1 MSIGREESLF
11 LTVSEDHR
19 KRTYP
24 EYVQKM
30 SEPFEHA
37 GGMVEVYEGVVLG
50 GADKFFGLDDL
61 NLWLR
66 RHRYAAYDMDVLLPI
81 AHLCVE
87 RAVRA
92 KLMGE
97 RPGVAVM
104 AEQAAGEILRGDLLR
119 YRRSS
124 RGWMYIY
131 DLTKQFPAAAT
142 EGDRRIL
149 KNFSGFEDMLAE
161 FDYLAARSESCA
173 DAKSLVELA
182 ALLYRKIF
190 IRYFAPDHN
199 QDILPER
206 ETEEWEP
213 GSRTIELS
221 AEPEKDE
228 NGEYRLGA
236 WVRDSMAGIGTMTFY
251 DPQSG
256 TFGALGHGVTDV
268 DTGQLLPLDHGSIMD
283 ASVKAVKKGERAS
296 PGELKGDFDLTRD
309 SGTLYA
315 NTECGIFGKL
325 SAEDAAKITGA
336 ALPIAKKDEIK
347 TGRAAILATVS
358 GNETREYDIEI
369 EKIYSPS
376 GSTRNLLLRV
386 TDEELLAQTGG
397 VVQGMSGSAILQ
409 DGKIIGAVT
418 HVLLDDP
425 SRGYGIFIENMLSAA
440 GLSSE

>member
-1 MSIGREESLF
+1 MGTPDFAVASLRRLVEDGHEVVGVFTQPDKPKNRGMKLTFSPVKEYALTQDLPVYQPLKMRDGEALGILRELAPELIVVAAYGKILPQEILDLPQYGCINVHSSLLPKYRGAAPINWAILNGARVTGVSIMYMVVALDAGDVIRTVSTEIGEREDAAA
-11 LTVSEDHR
+11 LTV
-19 KRTYP
+19 KR
-24 EYVQKM
+24 
-30 SEPFEHA
+30 
-37 GGMVEVYEGVVLG
+37 
-50 GADKFFGLDDL
+50 
-61 NLWLR
+61 
-66 RHRYAAYDMDVLLPI
+66 
-81 AHLCVE
+81 
-87 RAVRA
+87 
-92 KLMGE
+92 
-97 RPGVAVM
+97 
-104 AEQAAGEILRGDLLR
+104 
-119 YRRSS
+119 
-124 RGWMYIY
+124 
-131 DLTKQFPAAAT
+131 
-142 EGDRRIL
+142 
-149 KNFSGFEDMLAE
+149 
-161 FDYLAARSESCA
+161 
-173 DAKSLVELA
+173 
-182 ALLYRKIF
+182 
-190 IRYFAPDHN
+190 
-199 QDILPER
+199 
-206 ETEEWEP
+206 

-228 NGEYRLGA
+228 DGEYRLGA
-236 WVRDSMAGIGTMTFY
+236 WVRDSMAGIGTMTFF

>member
-1 MSIGREESLF
+1 MRRLYEPRHIPASHRLSAWLLSALFALSLC
-11 LTVSEDHR
+11 LQQAWAAPAERTVIPLGQAVGIKLFADGVLVVALADGPTPARACGLRQGDIITAMDGAAVGSTEQ
-19 KRTYP
+19 
-24 EYVQKM
+24 VQDLLADT
-30 SEPFEHA
+30 A
-37 GGMVEVYEGVVLG
+37 GAPIVLSVRR
-50 GADKFFGLDDL
+50 GADALAL
-61 NLWLR
+61 TACARENN
-66 RHRYAAYDMDVLLPI
+66 
-81 AHLCVE
+81 
-87 RAVRA
+87 
-92 KLMGE
+92 
-97 RPGVAVM
+97 GVW
-104 AEQAAGEILRGDLLR
+104 Q
-119 YRRSS
+119 
-124 RGWMYIY
+124 
-131 DLTKQFPAAAT
+131 
-142 EGDRRIL
+142 
-149 KNFSGFEDMLAE
+149 
-161 FDYLAARSESCA
+161 
-173 DAKSLVELA
+173 
-182 ALLYRKIF
+182 
-190 IRYFAPDHN
+190 
-199 QDILPER
+199 
-206 ETEEWEP
+206 
-213 GSRTIELS
+213 
-221 AEPEKDE
+221 
-228 NGEYRLGA
+228 LGA
-236 WVRDSMAGIGTMTFY
+236 WIRDSMAGIGTLTYY
-251 DPQSG
+251 DPATGQY
-256 TFGALGHGVTDV
+256 GALGHGITDV
-268 DTGQLLPLDHGSIMD
+268 DTAQLMPLASGAIMETT
-283 ASVKAVKKGERAS
+283 VKAVKKGAKGD